1 MLNQGVYFHGL
12 DAPLSEYYIFI
23 CILSNTKLME

>member
-1 MLNQGVYFHGL
+1 MLNKGGYFHGL
-12 DAPLSEYYIFI
+12 DAPLNEYDIFI